1 MLKAKTSASLAPKPA
16 AIVRETA
23 VHIGG
28 TFFRLPR
35 VTLSRSKPDIAT
47 KSGVSA

>member
-1 MLKAKTSASLAPKPA
+1 MLKTKTSASLAPKPA
-16 AIVRETA
+16 ADLPEAA

-28 TFFRLPR
+28 TFFWLPR
-35 VTLSRSKPDIAT
+35 VTLSRTKPAIAT